1 MEEQRGAPR
10 APAGPFHD
18 VAVVQ
23 CRPCERRG
31 AGAPSHTH
39 ANTRSDGCAG
49 NVAVPPRYYHCC
61 CAGLPPRPT
70 GTLSCKPLLRRP
82 RAQLITTV
90 IEAER
95 PQLVV
100 LSGDIVSGAFW
111 DGRPGWA
118 EAA

>member
-1 MEEQRGAPR
+1 
-10 APAGPFHD
+10 
-18 VAVVQ
+18 
-23 CRPCERRG
+23 
-31 AGAPSHTH
+31 
-39 ANTRSDGCAG
+39 
-49 NVAVPPRYYHCC
+49 
-61 CAGLPPRPT
+61 
-70 GTLSCKPLLRRP
+70 
-82 RAQLITTV
+82 V